1 MNSISEV
8 LGRVWSVIAITR
20 ARCRDRFGRFW
31 GTWERFGTSNDYT
44 TVKFKS
50 VTLLVPLVLLAYCRI
65 GRKADRRRA
74 KTSLVSCLALQYDAF
89 WTLPSI
95 GVCVRKSVV
104 FEASLVWGLAED
116 EAAGNERERD
126 RVRDT

>member
-1 MNSISEV
+1 M
-8 LGRVWSVIAITR
+8 
-20 ARCRDRFGRFW
+20 
-31 GTWERFGTSNDYT
+31 
-44 TVKFKS
+44 KFKS
-50 VTLLVPLVLLAYCRI
+50 VTLVLVLAYCRI

-74 KTSLVSCLALQYDAF
+74 RTSLVSCLALQSDEF

-126 RVRDT
+126 RVRERETGIEKPSGPFR